1 MKTMNLKRFTALLLW
16 AVCLAPMLHAQTSFW
31 DSPKAYLGQPR
42 PSDTPR
48 IFAPGL
54 LVDPGTIAYDRVAF
68 SPDGK
73 EFYYQQN
80 DRWYSLQNHKLKVFK
95 YDGHKW
101 NGPTVVNEHF
111 YGPAFSIDGNAL
123 YLAGE
128 KSKQVLMSKRTKDGW
143 SAPAVFLEEPY
154 DLYDYMPTTSG
165 NAYVGSGPDAEDKKN
180 GITSSFSKLTIT
192 DGGATIKSLGSPLN
206 EPGFNGDF
214 YVAPDESYMI
224 VSAKETKTNECELY
238 ISFRKPDSTWTAPV
252 SLGPKINDGL
262 AHRWGQ
268 YVTPDGKY
276 LFYSHGTSAKDCAI
290 YWVRFDT
297 LLKRLRPKAPLNKS
311 GTLLR

>member
-1 MKTMNLKRFTALLLW
+1 MKLNRLTGLLLT
-16 AVCLAPMLHAQTSFW
+16 AVCLTPILHAKKSFW

-54 LVDPGTIAYDRVAF
+54 LADPGTIVMDRVAF

-80 DRWYSLQNHKLKVFK
+80 DRWYNLQNHKLKVFK

-111 YGPAFSIDGNAL
+111 YAPAFSMDGNAL

-128 KSKQVLMSKRTKDGW
+128 KSKQVLMSKRTRDGW

-154 DLYDYMPTTSG
+154 DLYDYMPTASG
-165 NAYVGSGPDAEDKKN
+165 NAYVGSGPDAEDKKH
-180 GITSSFSKLTIT
+180 GISYSFSKLAIS
-192 DGGATIKSLGSPLN
+192 DGGMTIKSLGTPLN
-206 EPGFNGDF
+206 EPGYNGDF

-224 VSAKETKTNECELY
+224 VSAKETKTFECELY
-238 ISFRKPDSTWTAPV
+238 ISFHKPDSSWTVPV

-262 AHRWGQ
+262 AHRWAAN
-268 YVTPDGKY
+268 VTPDGKY
-276 LFYSHGTSAKDCAI
+276 LFYTRGTSAKDSAI
-290 YWVRFDT
+290 YWVRFDN
-297 LLKRLRPKAPLNKS
+297 LFKKLRESNPK
-311 GTLLR
+311 